1 MNKYY
6 PYLFLT
12 LLSIVLFVPGI
23 SSIPV
28 IDRDEA
34 HFAQASRQ
42 MLEKNEYFQIRF
54 QDKTRYQKPPGIN
67 WLQSTAVSLFSST
80 DSNHIWPYRLPS
92 VLGAWFS
99 VLLTYMFAR
108 RFMPDKSALWG
119 SGFLACALLLLVESH
134 MAVIDTSLL
143 SSVVLMQGALWVIY
157 SGYKNKIQTHWVW
170 AILFWLAMAYG
181 FVLKG
186 VTPLV
191 GGLTLATLCII
202 EQNSTLLRRVHIV
215 IGLLLFLGLS
225 LLWLLQVNAA
235 ENSNYLLQM
244 FQKDLLPKLQG
255 GHESHGQPPLF
266 HLVILPLTLWPASLF
281 LWPGI
286 VFAYQRKAEPW
297 VKFLLS
303 WIIPTWIFFE
313 LMPTKLPQ
321 YVLPT
326 FPAIALLMA
335 SSLTAYGDREFKE
348 GKLLKTLQILWGVLT
363 LGLALAVLVLPYF
376 IVERISL
383 LGWIIF
389 IIMVVLGVFSV
400 YYAFKKHYKYA
411 VISILTLSVVSY
423 SYIFSVLLP
432 SLAPIWATDLIKNA
446 PVSQLNSTSQPLMAV
461 GYHEPSLVMVFG
473 TNRVV
478 YSNISEAVSAA
489 NQHVDQLI
497 LIDGKSIEKLPD
509 AFKYHILWQHTG
521 FNYSKGK
528 WLELFLIQ
536 KASTKDS
543 L

>member
-6 PYLFLT
+6 PYLILT

-67 WLQSTAVSLFSST
+67 WLQLSAVKLFSNAGS
-80 DSNHIWPYRLPS
+80 DEIWPYRLPS
-92 VLGAWFS
+92 VFGAWFS

-108 RFMPDKSALWG
+108 RFIPDKCALLGSA
-119 SGFLACALLLLVESH
+119 FLACSLLLLVESH

-143 SSVVLMQGALWVIY
+143 SSVVLMQGALWIIY
-157 SGYKNKIQTHWVW
+157 SGYQNKIKTHWIWSV
-170 AILFWLAMAYG
+170 LFWLAMAYG

-191 GGLTLATLCII
+191 GGLTLISLCII
-202 EQNSTLLRRVHIV
+202 EKNTVLLKRVNLF
-215 IGLLLFLGLS
+215 IGLILFVGIS

-244 FQKDLLPKLQG
+244 FQKDLLPKLKG

-266 HLVILPLTLWPASLF
+266 HLAILPLTLWPASLF

-286 VFAYQRKAEPW
+286 VFGYRRKAEPW
-297 VKFLLS
+297 VKFLLA

-335 SSLTAYGDREFKE
+335 SSLTAYGEREFKE
-348 GKLLKTLQILWGVLT
+348 GKLLKTLQVLWGVLT
-363 LGLALAVLVLPYF
+363 IGLVMGCLILPYF
-376 IVERISL
+376 VMGRISPL
-383 LGWIIF
+383 SW
-389 IIMVVLGVFSV
+389 VVFVTMTVLAILSV
-400 YYAFKKHYKYA
+400 YYAIKKHYKYA
-411 VISILTLSVVSY
+411 VFSIFTLSVVSY
-423 SYIFSVLLP
+423 PYIFSVLLP
-432 SLAPIWATDLIKNA
+432 SLTPVWTTDLVKNA
-446 PVSQLNSTSQPLMAV
+446 PVSQLNTTSQPLIAV

-473 TNRVV
+473 TNGIV
-478 YSNISEAVSAA
+478 YTNNSGAVSAA
-489 NQHVDQLI
+489 NRHADQLV
-497 LIDGKSIEKLPD
+497 LIDRKSMDNLPD
-509 AFKYHILWQHTG
+509 EFKYDILWQHAG

-536 KASTKDS
+536 KASSKD
-543 L
+543 